1 MGIQC
6 FAPSGHAF
14 ALTVH
19 QGIERI
25 EENGLYRLLFV
36 LIDEVLKHRHH
47 EAFGLSRAGSGG
59 DHDCFPFFSEHC
71 FFIFSEHCF
80 PTLGLMFVGATIFGK
95 TLFGID
101 FVATERFYKFRFEHA
116 ELGSVFGEGVFATF
130 PRENGLKNGLGQQ
143 RLFIFEQMAQVILF
157 FAEAAYPEVDHRV
170 DELFA
175 GFGVKIEVIHRRW
188 EKGEEMSR
196 VRWGES
202 AQSIG
207 QCLLVVSFVAA
218 MQRVCR

>member
-36 LIDEVLKHRHH
+36 LIDEVLKYRYH

-59 DHDCFPFFSEHC
+59 DHDSFLFS
-71 FFIFSEHCF
+71 FSEHCF
-80 PTLGLMFVGATIFGK
+80 PTLGLMFVRATIFGK

-116 ELGSVFGEGVFATF
+116 ERGSVFSEGVFATF

-143 RLFIFEQMAQVILF
+143 RLFIFEQMAQVVLF
-157 FAEAAYPEVDHRV
+157 FVVAAYPEVDHRV
-170 DELFA
+170 DESIA
-175 GFGVKIEVIHRRW
+175 DIGVKIEVIHRRW
-188 EKGEEMSR
+188 EKSGGMSR
-196 VRWGES
+196 VRWGSLRKALDNASWWLLLWRLCRGCVDDSEEV
-202 AQSIG
+202 AQ
-207 QCLLVVSFVAA
+207 
-218 MQRVCR
+218 

>member
-25 EENGLYRLLFV
+25 EENGLYRILFV

-59 DHDCFPFFSEHC
+59 DHDGFPF
-71 FFIFSEHCF
+71 FSEHCF

-116 ELGSVFGEGVFATF
+116 ELGSVLGEGVFATF

-143 RLFIFEQMAQVILF
+143 RLFIFEQMAQVFLF
-157 FAEAAYPEVDHRV
+157 FVVAAYPEVDHRV
-170 DELFA
+170 DESFA
-175 GFGVKIEVIHRRW
+175 GIGVKFEVIHRRW
-188 EKGEEMSR
+188 EKSEEMSR
-196 VRWGES
+196 VRWVSSRKASDNASWWFLLWRLCRGCVDDSEEF
-202 AQSIG
+202 AQ
-207 QCLLVVSFVAA
+207 
-218 MQRVCR
+218 